1 MTAGETLQLPETKM
15 IQIHGKSLWFPT
27 HWHWSPSIRS
37 SLQNLSVVFM
47 YGFKFVMYPV
57 QKYHL
62 FSISTPIH
70 LNVQPLSLFLMQP
83 YEFHIDSLEEMIV
96 FSFSRKIVQIQLIY
110 WLVLCNGCIQMVI
123 TYDLKCWF
131 TR

>member
-15 IQIHGKSLWFPT
+15 IQIHGKSFFFVSYALTFT
-27 HWHWSPSIRS
+27 TIDL

-62 FSISTPIH
+62 FSISTPTH
-70 LNVQPLSLFLMQP
+70 LNVQPLSLFSIQP
-83 YEFHIDSLEEMIV
+83 YESHTDSLSE
-96 FSFSRKIVQIQLIY
+96 K
-110 WLVLCNGCIQMVI
+110 
-123 TYDLKCWF
+123 
-131 TR
+131 